1 MDRRG
6 FVASLTLA
14 PLALRGA
21 AATQPARR
29 WRDDVF
35 LVGVGYAGMTVLQL
49 LERRGVTTA
58 KWMIWSGERGWREMG
73 VDESCLHR
81 ELRGRSP
88 VLTARHEVWQRLAH
102 YRELPGTSVVTVG
115 LGGLTGSM
123 LIGPLVEQLTE
134 EVTSAVHVVAT
145 TPLRFEGRERAQ
157 RAEEALWAIRQSD
170 AGYTVFDL
178 ERAKDEMQP
187 VGRYDDF
194 LKAVDRRLAGA
205 AARAMEEPRVRAFDG
220 VSEPDAPVF
229 RLEDK

>member
-14 PLALRGA
+14 PLVWRGVA
-21 AATQPARR
+21 RPKARR

-35 LVGVGYAGMTVLQL
+35 LIGVGYAGTTVLQL

-58 KWMIWSGERGWREMG
+58 QWLIWSGERGSRKMG

-81 ELRGRSP
+81 DLRGRSP
-88 VLTARHEVWQRLAH
+88 VLTARHEVWETLSRF
-102 YRELPGTSVVTVG
+102 REIPRTAVVTVG
-115 LGGLTGSM
+115 LGGLTGSS
-123 LIGPLVEQLTE
+123 LIGPLVEQLTD
-134 EVTSAVHVVAT
+134 VSTVHVVAT
-145 TPLRFEGRERAQ
+145 TPLRFEGRERAS
-157 RAEEALWAIRQSD
+157 RAEDALWAIRQSD

-187 VGRYDDF
+187 LGRYADF

-205 AARAMEEPRVRAFDG
+205 VARAMAEPRVRVVDG
-220 VSEPDAPVF
+220 VVESPAPIIGPGN
-229 RLEDK
+229 R

>member
-14 PLALRGA
+14 PLALRGVA
-21 AATQPARR
+21 RPKARR

-35 LVGVGYAGMTVLQL
+35 LIGVGYAGTTVLQL

-58 KWMIWSGERGWREMG
+58 NWMIWSGERGWRRIA
-73 VDESCLHR
+73 VHESSLHR

-88 VLTARHEVWQRLAH
+88 VLTARHEVWERLSH
-102 YRELPGTSVVTVG
+102 HRELPRTTVVTVG

-123 LIGPLVEQLTE
+123 LIGPLVEQITD
-134 EVTSAVHVVAT
+134 VSTVHVVAT
-145 TPLRFEGRERAQ
+145 TPLRFEGRERAS
-157 RAEEALWAIRQSD
+157 RAEDALWAIRQSD

-187 VGRYDDF
+187 LGRYGDF
-194 LKAVDRRLAGA
+194 LKAVDRRMAGA
-205 AARAMEEPRVRAFDG
+205 AARAMEEPRMRVVNGVR
-220 VSEPDAPVF
+220 ETDAPMF
-229 RLEDK
+229 RTEDK